1 MYLEEVVANLLI
13 NVHVAGVRGIEQI
26 FFEKSPDSSGEWM
39 IQTVGSNY
47 RRILLLN
54 AVNEKRTVS
63 NNVWDIYATLGIE
76 AARNFLLSEFNSVM
90 KGIND
95 AHTHVLVDRMTFN
108 GSISSI
114 SRYTLK
120 NECSSVLGKASFEE
134 SLENFL
140 LASSQ
145 GVEEIATG
153 SSASIICG
161 KKSKAGTGF
170 MDLKI
175 DLDMILESCT

>member
-1 MYLEEVVANLLI
+1 
-13 NVHVAGVRGIEQI
+13 
-26 FFEKSPDSSGEWM
+26 M

-95 AHTHVLVDRMTFN
+95 AHTHVLVDRMTFKRIHFEHIQVHVEKT
-108 GSISSI
+108 S
-114 SRYTLK
+114 
-120 NECSSVLGKASFEE
+120 CSSVLGKASFEE
-134 SLENFL
+134 SFGEF
-140 LASSQ
+140 SSGIESRCRGNRYRKQ
-145 GVEEIATG
+145 R
-153 SSASIICG
+153 
-161 KKSKAGTGF
+161 
-170 MDLKI
+170 I
-175 DLDMILESCT
+175 DHLR